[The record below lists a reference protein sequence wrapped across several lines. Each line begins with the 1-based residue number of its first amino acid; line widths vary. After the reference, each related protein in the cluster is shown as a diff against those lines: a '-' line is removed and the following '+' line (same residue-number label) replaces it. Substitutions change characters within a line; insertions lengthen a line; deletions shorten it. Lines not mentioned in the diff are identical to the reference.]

1 MNSSI
6 KRFVKRLAKF
16 VISKSSTANKLYRFA
31 ALRLG
36 LTQHRGAKTR
46 KPVIY
51 SIVCNPGIFDSRVMK
66 QARSL
71 QDAGYDVKLYATQR
85 DDLPDTQV
93 VDGIEVRRFK
103 PFDINI
109 KMTDTER
116 AGVLRLF
123 GEDRA
128 LVVTASYE
136 IGCLGADIANLQGQ
150 YTTVSRRIAR
160 LNESD
165 PDWHAGVAERETL
178 RDRMKEITAQ
188 RRRLIVERKAYLYTF
203 YCAANFLAL
212 KFPETPSVIHAHD
225 IHPLPG
231 AIELA
236 RRTGARVVFDAHEIE
251 TERLP
256 PFTPATKRFVDRV
269 ERLWLSQIDHLI
281 VCCDSAADFY
291 AERFT
296 KRRPQVVM
304 NAPLVL
310 EEHRSDFNLRS
321 ACGINAT
328 QPLIIY
334 TGGIGGEARGLHL
347 VAEAMA
353 LLPDFHLAVLGPR
366 HLDYDRWLVEKSI
379 AAGVSDRVHLLPPV
393 PHEQVV
399 AASCM
404 ADLGICP
411 IQDASLSYRYAMPNK
426 LFEMAFTGM
435 PICVSNLPEMARFVL
450 ENEVGV
456 VMDQTDP
463 IDIAR
468 ALRETYERREQ
479 LRKTDGELQEL
490 LNKYAWPVQA
500 EKLLQAYKSMEEADV
515 YPINAAA

>member
-6 KRFVKRLAKF
+6 KNFVKRLAKF

-36 LTQHRGAKTR
+36 LWQHRGAKTR
-46 KPVIY
+46 RPVIY

-71 QDAGYDVKLYATQR
+71 QDAGYDVKLYATKR
-85 DDLPDTQV
+85 DDLPDTHV

-109 KMTDTER
+109 KMTDAER
-116 AGVLRLF
+116 SGVLRLF

-128 LVVTASYE
+128 LVVANLHE
-136 IGCLGADIANLQGQ
+136 VGCLGADIATLLGQ
-150 YTTVSRRIAR
+150 YTAISRQIAR
-160 LNESD
+160 LSESD
-165 PDWHAGVAERETL
+165 PDWAAGVAERELL
-178 RDRMKEITAQ
+178 RYKVKELTDY
-188 RRRLIVERKAYLYTF
+188 RRRVTLERRVFVYTYYF
-203 YCAANFLAL
+203 AANFLAQN
-212 KFPETPSVIHAHD
+212 FPETPTVIHSHD
-225 IHPLPG
+225 IYPLPG

-256 PFTPATKRFVDRV
+256 PLTPPKKSFVDRV

-304 NAPLVL
+304 NAPLML
-310 EEHRSDFNLRS
+310 EEHRTDFNLRT
-321 ACGINAT
+321 ACGIDAT

-334 TGGIGGEARGLHL
+334 TGGVGGEARGLHL
-347 VAEAMA
+347 VAEAMCR
-353 LLPDFHLAVLGPR
+353 LPEFHLAVLGPR
-366 HLDYDRWLVEKSI
+366 NPDYDRWLTEKS
-379 AAGVSDRVHLLPPV
+379 AAVGVLDRIHLLPPV
-393 PHEQVV
+393 PPEQVV
-399 AASCM
+399 AATRM
-404 ADLGICP
+404 ADVGVCP

-479 LRKTDGELQEL
+479 LRKTDGQLQSL

-500 EKLLQAYKSMEEADV
+500 EKLLQAYKIMEEVDV